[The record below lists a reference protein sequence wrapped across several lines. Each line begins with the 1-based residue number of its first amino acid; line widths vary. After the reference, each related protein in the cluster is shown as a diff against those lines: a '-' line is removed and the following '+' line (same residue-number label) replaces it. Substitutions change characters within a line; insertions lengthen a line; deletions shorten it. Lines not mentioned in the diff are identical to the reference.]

1 MKGYFTTPY
10 DYLTDSSQSDDLL
23 TVRMVAYT
31 AAQSAEGLHH

>member
-10 DYLTDSSQSDDLL
+10 YYLTDSNLSDDLW